1 MGRSRRGRV
10 ETALDKDLMARPD
23 IAPAARGQLRATAR
37 AVDRAER
44 AGDVELVA
52 RASAV
57 YLSSLTA
64 NGLTAGGA
72 PIDTFGQLL
81 AELGGAGASP
91 FDAPNR
97 AP

>member
-1 MGRSRRGRV
+1 M
-10 ETALDKDLMARPD
+10 ERPD

-37 AVDRAER
+37 AVDIAER
-44 AGDVELVA
+44 AGDVELVT

-64 NGLTAGGA
+64 NGLTAGAAA

-81 AELGGAGASP
+81 AELGGAGPSP
-91 FDAPNR
+91 FDAPNM